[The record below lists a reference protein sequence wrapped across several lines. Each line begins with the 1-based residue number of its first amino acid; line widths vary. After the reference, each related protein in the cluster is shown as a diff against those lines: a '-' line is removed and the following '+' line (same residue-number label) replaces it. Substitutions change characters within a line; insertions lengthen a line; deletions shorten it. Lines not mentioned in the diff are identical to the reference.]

1 MIAWLLAQQ
10 AAPKGPP
17 LQPLPHPELPTVEL
31 PPAGLPPGL
40 IVLGALGL
48 AALLGLVIWLLLRPP
63 PPAALPPKR
72 PFQKALKTLR
82 EIQERAASQEPGL
95 TSAQVSAALRAYFLE
110 RYHIPA
116 PFRTS
121 QELFAG
127 DAIPAT
133 SQRLHRYAPLAE
145 LWDRL
150 SFAPI
155 PATREEAER
164 LTAQAIAH
172 LEEDRP

>member
-1 MIAWLLAQQ
+1 MIALLLAQQ
-10 AAPKGPP
+10 ATPKGPP
-17 LQPLPHPELPTVEL
+17 PQPLPHPELPSLEL
-31 PPAGLPPGL
+31 PVAGLAPEL
-40 IVLGALGL
+40 IAFAAVGL

-63 PPAALPPKR
+63 APAAVPLKR
-72 PFQKALKTLR
+72 PFQKALKTLH
-82 EIQERAASQEPGL
+82 EIQERAASQAPGL
-95 TSAQVSAALRAYFLE
+95 TSAQVSAALRTYFLE
-110 RYHIPA
+110 RYQIPA

-127 DAIPAT
+127 EAIPAT

-145 LWDRL
+145 LLDRL

-155 PATREEAER
+155 PASHEEAER